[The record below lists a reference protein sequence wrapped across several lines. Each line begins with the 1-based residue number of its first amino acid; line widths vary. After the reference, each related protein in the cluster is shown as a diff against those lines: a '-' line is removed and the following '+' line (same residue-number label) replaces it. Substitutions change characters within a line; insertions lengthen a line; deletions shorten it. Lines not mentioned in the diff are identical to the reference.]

1 MDWALDA
8 ERRNPDP
15 MVQYILAKLYA
26 KPGDKNK
33 TKEYAEKSL
42 QSIQKSKLK
51 DPDFLREVQQLINES
66 TKNP

>member
-1 MDWALDA
+1 
-8 ERRNPDP
+8 